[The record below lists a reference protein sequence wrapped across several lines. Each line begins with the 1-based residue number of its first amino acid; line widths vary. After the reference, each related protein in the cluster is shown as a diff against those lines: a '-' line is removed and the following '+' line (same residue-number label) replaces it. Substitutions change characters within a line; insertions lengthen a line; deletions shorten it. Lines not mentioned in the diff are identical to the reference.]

1 MSCVSSVSY
10 KTSLSGLV
18 IRTNIIS
25 VIRPISR
32 RNNNNNNNN
41 NRIFIQD
48 NPSVPSTVMNG
59 VLLTKKIKNLINKN
73 IQKNISKENMYL
85 VKNYY

>member
-25 VIRPISR
+25 VIKPISR
-32 RNNNNNNNN
+32 RNNNNN

-48 NPSVPSTVMNG
+48 NPSVPSTVIDG

-73 IQKNISKENMYL
+73 KQKNTSKENMY
-85 VKNYY
+85 

>member
-32 RNNNNNNNN
+32 RNNNNSNNNNNNN

-73 IQKNISKENMYL
+73 KQKNISKENMY
-85 VKNYY
+85 

>member
-25 VIRPISR
+25 VIKPISR
-32 RNNNNNNNN
+32 RNNNNNNNNN

-48 NPSVPSTVMNG
+48 NPSVPSTVIDG

-73 IQKNISKENMYL
+73 KQKYISQENMY
-85 VKNYY
+85 

>member
-41 NRIFIQD
+41 NNRIFIQD

-73 IQKNISKENMYL
+73 KQKNISKENMY
-85 VKNYY
+85 

>member
-32 RNNNNNNNN
+32 RNNNNNN

>member
-1 MSCVSSVSY
+1 MSCVSSVSN

-41 NRIFIQD
+41 NNNRIFIQG
-48 NPSVPSTVMNG
+48 NNG
-59 VLLTKKIKNLINKN
+59 VHLRTKIIENKIQFEVQKLDYPCRNLVI
-73 IQKNISKENMYL
+73 
-85 VKNYY
+85 

>member
-1 MSCVSSVSY
+1 MSCVSSLSY

-41 NRIFIQD
+41 NNQIFIQD

-59 VLLTKKIKNLINKN
+59 VLLTKQLKNLINKN
-73 IQKNISKENMYL
+73 KQKNVSKENVY
-85 VKNYY
+85 

>member
-10 KTSLSGLV
+10 KTSLTRLA

-32 RNNNNNNNN
+32 RNNNNN
-41 NRIFIQD
+41 RIFIQE

-59 VLLTKKIKNLINKN
+59 VLLTKKLKNLINKKK
-73 IQKNISKENMYL
+73 QKNISKENMC
-85 VKNYY
+85 

>member
-48 NPSVPSTVMNG
+48 NPSVPSTVING
-59 VLLTKKIKNLINKN
+59 VLLTKKIKNLITKNK
-73 IQKNISKENMYL
+73 QKNISKENMY
-85 VKNYY
+85 

>member
-1 MSCVSSVSY
+1 MSFVSSVSY

-25 VIRPISR
+25 VIKPISR
-32 RNNNNNNNN
+32 RNNNNNNNNN

-48 NPSVPSTVMNG
+48 NPSVPSTVIDG

-73 IQKNISKENMYL
+73 KQKNISKENMY
-85 VKNYY
+85 

>member
-32 RNNNNNNNN
+32 RNNNNNNN
-41 NRIFIQD
+41 RIFIQD

-73 IQKNISKENMYL
+73 KQKNISKENMY
-85 VKNYY
+85 

>member
-32 RNNNNNNNN
+32 RNNNNNN
-41 NRIFIQD
+41 RIFIQD
-48 NPSVPSTVMNG
+48 NPSVPSTVING

-73 IQKNISKENMYL
+73 KQKNISKENMH
-85 VKNYY
+85 

>member
-1 MSCVSSVSY
+1 MSCVSSLSY

-32 RNNNNNNNN
+32 RNNNNNNNSNNNN

-59 VLLTKKIKNLINKN
+59 VLLTKQLKNLINKN
-73 IQKNISKENMYL
+73 KQKNVSKENMY
-85 VKNYY
+85 

>member
-1 MSCVSSVSY
+1 MRCRLVAVSY

-18 IRTNIIS
+18 IRTNITS
-25 VIRPISR
+25 DFRPISR

-41 NRIFIQD
+41 NNRIFIED

-59 VLLTKKIKNLINKN
+59 VLLTKKLKI
-73 IQKNISKENMYL
+73 
-85 VKNYY
+85 

>member
-25 VIRPISR
+25 VIKPISR
-32 RNNNNNNNN
+32 RNNNNNNNNN

-48 NPSVPSTVMNG
+48 NPSVPSTVIDG

-73 IQKNISKENMYL
+73 KQKNISKENMY
-85 VKNYY
+85 